1 MRANVFR
8 TAPGADIATNARFAP
23 RAAPS
28 LTIIIHAATTPA
40 APPKADIVRQ
50 RCHVRKVS
58 TADAARQG
66 VWSAIESQR
75 VSTRWVASSVGTT
88 SVTR

>member
-1 MRANVFR
+1 MSV
-8 TAPGADIATNARFAP
+8 PGQSRHLGCVLVTSGLPLTPDI
-23 RAAPS
+23 S
-28 LTIIIHAATTPA
+28 LHGNNRRYVP
-40 APPKADIVRQ
+40 
-50 RCHVRKVS
+50 

>member
-1 MRANVFR
+1 MSDRPN
-8 TAPGADIATNARFAP
+8 ATSHFP
-23 RAAPS
+23 
-28 LTIIIHAATTPA
+28 L
-40 APPKADIVRQ
+40 KADIKHTSQ
-50 RCHVRKVS
+50 QVRKVP
-58 TADAARQG
+58 TADAARRC